1 MREGKDIKV
10 ALGAIVLTFVL
21 IVGFSWFFGRV
32 EKGPQEMA
40 RIEGVSVTSGEDD
53 WGEIP
58 INSGIVTKDFS
69 LKNETGEIITLKKLA
84 TSCMCTEAKVRV
96 GGKETKVYGMEHPGD
111 KNPAINLEIPSGEQF
126 EVGVNFDP
134 AAHGPQGIGPFERSV
149 WLTFSDPGGVE
160 EVKFT
165 GTVTK

>member
-69 LKNETGEIITLKKLA
+69 LKMK
-84 TSCMCTEAKVRV
+84 
-96 GGKETKVYGMEHPGD
+96 
-111 KNPAINLEIPSGEQF
+111 Q
-126 EVGVNFDP
+126 
-134 AAHGPQGIGPFERSV
+134 ER
-149 WLTFSDPGGVE
+149 L
-160 EVKFT
+160 
-165 GTVTK
+165 

>member
-1 MREGKDIKV
+1 
-10 ALGAIVLTFVL
+10 
-21 IVGFSWFFGRV
+21 
-32 EKGPQEMA
+32 
-40 RIEGVSVTSGEDD
+40 
-53 WGEIP
+53 
-58 INSGIVTKDFS
+58 
-69 LKNETGEIITLKKLA
+69 
-84 TSCMCTEAKVRV
+84 MCTEAKVRV